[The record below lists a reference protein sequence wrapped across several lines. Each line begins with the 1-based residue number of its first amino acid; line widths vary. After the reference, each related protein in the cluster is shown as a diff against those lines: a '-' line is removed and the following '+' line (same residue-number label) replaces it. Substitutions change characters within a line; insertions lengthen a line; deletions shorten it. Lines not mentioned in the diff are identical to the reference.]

1 MKKTT
6 TNQKIKID
14 LFNPAAVKKPIDL
27 PENVIHITFHYDTA
41 ERYSEV
47 LIQNIYS
54 LLSDCIGAVKLRDM
68 RHSGVGFNMVIRFNS
83 KSFDRYLEVVTG
95 EIRMANPA
103 TGGKHDRL

>member
-1 MKKTT
+1 MKKTI

-14 LFNPAAVKKPIDL
+14 LFNPAGVKKPIEL

-54 LLSDCIGAVKLRDM
+54 LLSDCIGADKIREL

-83 KSFDRYLEVVTG
+83 KSFDRYLEVTMG